1 MANESQEREENW
13 VALLYAC
20 YYVLCIS
27 RQGEKLRDGFGKCTV
42 TKRGAAPASRAS
54 ARFSPRYAKALQ
66 VSQLQM
72 DPEVLKREWL
82 VNHATVTR
90 GQIRVRLSGHWLQAV
105 GKDL

>member
-1 MANESQEREENW
+1 MVNESQEREENW

-20 YYVLCIS
+20 YYVLYFLS
-27 RQGEKLRDGFGKCTV
+27 RGEAEGWIWEV
-42 TKRGAAPASRAS
+42 HSYQERGCASKQSMPRL
-54 ARFSPRYAKALQ
+54 SPRYAKVLQ
-66 VSQLQM
+66 VSQLQT